1 MELCEAVANGVEVL
15 PVTVDGST
23 WGGAAARPFPT
34 IDVDVPARF
43 PICLLYT
50 SDAADVCSV

>member
-34 IDVDVPARF
+34 IDVDVPARR
-43 PICLLYT
+43 PT
-50 SDAADVCSV
+50 SSRRQ